1 MRLSNVV
8 NKDMDKLNTA
18 LKVFLDHEHEVDK
31 LASVLVV
38 LSEKGT
44 VSYDDVEEISGES
57 TEDVLLIGWKWRLL
71 IPMRTSRSGEWD
83 DRLLIAETGEL
94 YQIPNVVK
102 YLIDNARF
110 TGEWNS
116 NIAITRLFKDMEE
129 PAYRLIP
136 ELVRKMFEK
145 AAEYKVNA
153 VQIRAACREVGLEDR
168 VDTMIAILKG
178 SGIMSPNLAPLAQVI
193 RTGSPLYELNPCLF
207 AENR

>member
-1 MRLSNVV
+1 MI
-8 NKDMDKLNTA
+8 NTA
-18 LKVFLDHEHEVDK
+18 LKIVLDHEHEVDK

-153 VQIRAACREVGLEDR
+153 VQIRTACREVGLEDR

>member
-1 MRLSNVV
+1 LRLSNVV

-31 LASVLVV
+31 LSSVLMV
-38 LSEKGT
+38 LAEKGT